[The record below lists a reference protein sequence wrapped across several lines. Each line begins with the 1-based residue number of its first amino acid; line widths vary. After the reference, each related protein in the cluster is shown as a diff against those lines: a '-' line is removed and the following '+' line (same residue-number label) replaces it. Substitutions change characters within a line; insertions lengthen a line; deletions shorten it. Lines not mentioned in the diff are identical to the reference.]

1 MKVLLVDDHQILR
14 DGIRRGL
21 ESAGKDVVGEA
32 GNGEEAIGLVG
43 ETDPDIVVMDL
54 SMPVLDGVGATRQIS
69 ELYPDVKVVVLTMH
83 DDPAKTRAAL
93 EAGAVAYLTKGT
105 SLDEVIDTLDR
116 VMDGEEVL
124 SPHLAASM
132 LQVVGGLKPTEES
145 LLSDRQVEILQMIAN
160 GLSTKQVARELG
172 ITQKTVHNHLNAIY
186 RRLDTQS
193 LTHAVLSAV
202 RLGIIDLNPE
212 GGDDELLPVPL
223 RRYRVLN
230 GPEPRSVPLPIGRV
244 RSRPHH
250 ETRCKERSGDACDLF
265 AHRVGSWPH
274 GCCSRSLRRP
284 GSLQR
289 SPGPWPTSPARRRS
303 GPSSVSS
310 SVRSRPSRPS
320 RRPTPTCWAR
330 PRFHCPVR
338 PAPSHLRPPWC
349 PGRRPSPAA
358 A

>member
-43 ETDPDIVVMDL
+43 ETQPDIVVMDL
-54 SMPVLDGVGATRQIS
+54 SMPVLDGVGATQRIT

-212 GGDDELLPVPL
+212 GGDDEL
-223 RRYRVLN
+223 
-230 GPEPRSVPLPIGRV
+230 
-244 RSRPHH
+244 
-250 ETRCKERSGDACDLF
+250 
-265 AHRVGSWPH
+265 
-274 GCCSRSLRRP
+274 
-284 GSLQR
+284 
-289 SPGPWPTSPARRRS
+289 
-303 GPSSVSS
+303 
-310 SVRSRPSRPS
+310 
-320 RRPTPTCWAR
+320 
-330 PRFHCPVR
+330 
-338 PAPSHLRPPWC
+338 
-349 PGRRPSPAA
+349 
-358 A
+358 